1 MENKFSNIRGNTLHM
16 ALINVGHLHRRRSS
30 RYFEKLDLSHAQPK
44 ILDFLSENDGCIQRE
59 IAVHCAREAATMTSI
74 LGIMEK
80 SGLIER
86 RPNPKDRRIL
96 NVFLTQKGKDIQK
109 NIGETFS
116 QLDKECL
123 EGFSEE
129 EYAQL
134 IDYLER
140 IYNNM
145 NRREQED
152 A

>member
-1 MENKFSNIRGNTLHM
+1 MENKFLNIRGNTLHM
-16 ALINVGHLHRRRSS
+16 TLINVVHLHRRRSS
-30 RYFEKLDLSHAQPK
+30 KYFEKFDLSHAQPK

-59 IAVHCAREAATMTSI
+59 IATHCCREAATMTSI
-74 LGIMEK
+74 LGVMEK

-96 NVFLTQKGKDIQK
+96 NVFLTPKGKAIQK
-109 NIGETFS
+109 NIGKVFE

-129 EYAQL
+129 EYTQL
-134 IDYLER
+134 MSYLDR